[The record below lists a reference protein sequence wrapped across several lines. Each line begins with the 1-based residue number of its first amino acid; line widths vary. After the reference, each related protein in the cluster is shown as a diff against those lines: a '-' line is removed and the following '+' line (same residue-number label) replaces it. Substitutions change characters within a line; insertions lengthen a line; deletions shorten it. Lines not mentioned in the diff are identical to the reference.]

1 MPDSREFVLRCPACY
16 SGSGF
21 MLEGFRAT
29 EQVASLRCSTDT
41 AASSEFRVSWF
52 SRALNPKSLTLKP

>member
-1 MPDSREFVLRCPACY
+1 
-16 SGSGF
+16 